1 MAEQLLGAYLQN
13 RLGSLA
19 DNQIFSGGLLL
30 VVVGLVAA
38 WLHWLAQELWDRL
51 QRQFLVSLEV
61 RKEDEAFHWLMKWL
75 AVQTERTNGRE
86 LSMLTSR
93 ENHRDRYEGAEA
105 ATKPQLHFGP
115 APGLHFLRFRG
126 RWITVERIIK
136 ENQFG
141 GSAGHNG
148 LELQETLKL
157 TTYGR
162 QPQILKDIATG
173 AMNHALGDELGK
185 VLIFQPKYGYSA
197 GQWRKLM
204 TIEKRSI
211 ESVHFPKGVL
221 ENLLADVREFFSMR
235 DWYKR
240 RGIPHRRGI
249 MLHGPPG
256 NGKSSFAAAL
266 AGELGLNL
274 CVCSLANSS
283 LDDDDLQEYMRKM
296 PKGSILLLEDIDAAF
311 VHRKKN
317 VDDGNSNKVTFSG
330 LLNAL
335 DGAVAFEGSL
345 VLMTTNHREKLD
357 PALTRPGRVD
367 VALYVGLAN
376 RDQIERLFA
385 YFYRPWEAAADV
397 DKAEKNVEAEVQHV
411 GKKEIAVR
419 KEEIERERER
429 VDKMAVEFARL
440 VPEEQVSMASI
451 QGYLLRFKLDPQAAI
466 DNVAQFVVEE
476 KARISEEEARRK
488 KEAEEEE
495 KQNAAKETEDKRPN
509 DV

>member
-19 DNQIFSGGLLL
+19 DNQVFSGGLLL

-61 RKEDEAFHWLMKWL
+61 RKEDEAFAWLMKWL

-86 LSMLTSR
+86 LSMLTTR
-93 ENHRDRYEGAEA
+93 ENRRDRYEGAEA

-162 QPQILKDIATG
+162 QPQILKDIAAG

-185 VLIFQPKYGYSA
+185 VLIFQPKYGW
-197 GQWRKLM
+197 GGTWRKLM
-204 TIEKRSI
+204 AIEKRAI
-211 ESVHFPKGVL
+211 GSVHFPTGTL
-221 ENLLADVREFFSMR
+221 EKLLADVREFFAMR

-249 MLHGPPG
+249 MLYGPPG

-274 CVCSLANSS
+274 CVCSLASAS
-283 LDDDDLQEYMRKM
+283 LDDDSLQEFLRKM

-345 VLMTTNHREKLD
+345 VLMTTNHRELLD
-357 PALTRPGRVD
+357 PALTRAGLPRPSAPPVRLLLPPVGGPEERRRQRRRQEERRRRQAAPGGGGPAGAAVRGAGARGAAVD
-367 VALYVGLAN
+367 GEPAGL
-376 RDQIERLFA
+376 
-385 YFYRPWEAAADV
+385 PAAAQVRPAGGDR
-397 DKAEKNVEAEVQHV
+397 QR
-411 GKKEIAVR
+411 GAVR
-419 KEEIERERER
+419 RGRTGAHQE
-429 VDKMAVEFARL
+429 
-440 VPEEQVSMASI
+440 
-451 QGYLLRFKLDPQAAI
+451 
-466 DNVAQFVVEE
+466 
-476 KARISEEEARRK
+476 
-488 KEAEEEE
+488 
-495 KQNAAKETEDKRPN
+495 
-509 DV
+509 